1 MRCSRC
7 QCEELDCTNKIRNL
21 SRDNKILKDLIVH
34 MNIKEVALKKDNK
47 KKEGLIA
54 RYLKVAKIDQETI
67 KKLRGS
73 VQNPGSNT

>member
-7 QCEELDCTNKIRNL
+7 QCEELDCSNKIRNL
-21 SRDNKILKDLIVH
+21 SRDNKILQDLIVH

-47 KKEGLIA
+47 QKKAQLVRFLDA
-54 RYLKVAKIDQETI
+54 AKRDQETI

-73 VQNPGSNT
+73 TQNPGSNA